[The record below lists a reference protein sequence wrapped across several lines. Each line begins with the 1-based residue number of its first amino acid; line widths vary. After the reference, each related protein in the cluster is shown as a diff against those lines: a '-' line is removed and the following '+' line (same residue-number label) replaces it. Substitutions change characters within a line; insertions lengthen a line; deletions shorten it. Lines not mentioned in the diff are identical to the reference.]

1 MAEFIFWA
9 VMLLGAAKLA
19 HLVLKSLDLIEGGG
33 KK

>member
-9 VMLLGAAKLA
+9 VMFLGAARFS
-19 HLVLKSLDLIEGGG
+19 HLVLKSLDWIEGG

>member
-9 VMLLGAAKLA
+9 VMFLGAARFA
-19 HLVLKSLDLIEGGG
+19 NLVLKSLDWIEGG